1 MVNKDKK
8 SILISPVT
16 RIEGH
21 AKITIHLDD
30 HGEVT
35 NALFHVNEFRGF
47 EKFCEGRMYT
57 EMPVITP
64 RICGICPI
72 SHSIASVKACEMIQ
86 GIQPAYTGNLLRK
99 LIHIGQNI
107 SSHALSFFHLS
118 SPDFLLG
125 YDSDPASRNIIG
137 LANKYPD
144 IALRGI
150 RLRKFGQEISE
161 RITGKKIHIM
171 GIAPGGMAFP
181 LSEDNRKA
189 LLAWIPEAI
198 ETVQIGL
205 SIIKKFHEEN
215 VELVSSFATSPTL
228 YLGTV
233 GPEGQHELYDGKLRF
248 MNPDGIILQD
258 QVEPKSYLDYI
269 AERSVNWS
277 YLKYPYYKPLGFE
290 NGFYRVGPLARLNV
304 ASRMRTPMARKE
316 FKNFKA
322 LGGGKPVH
330 GTFYYHYAR
339 LIETLSSIEE
349 AEAILNDPQVTS
361 TNIQTQGRWNYNEGV
376 GSSEAPRGTLF
387 HHYVTDGTGKLTHVN
402 LLIATGQ
409 NNPSMNRSITEVA
422 KQYIRG
428 NDIKEGM
435 INRVESAIRCYDP
448 CLSCSTHAIGKM
460 PLKFELY
467 NNYGELIHERF
478 EN

>member
-1 MVNKDKK
+1 MVSQDKK
-8 SILISPVT
+8 QILISPVT

-21 AKITIHLDD
+21 AKITIQLDD
-30 HGEVT
+30 QGEVS

-57 EMPVITP
+57 EMPIITP

-86 GIQPAYTGNLLRK
+86 GLQPAYTGNLLRK

-125 YDSDPASRNIIG
+125 YDSDPAARNIIG
-137 LANKYPD
+137 LAGKFPD

-161 RITGKKIHIM
+161 RITGKKIHIA

-181 LSEDNRKA
+181 LTEANRKA
-189 LLAWIPEAI
+189 LLAWIPEAL
-198 ETVQIGL
+198 ETVQMGIG
-205 SIIKKFHEEN
+205 IIKKFHEEN
-215 VELVSSFATSPTL
+215 AELVNSFATSPTL

-233 GPEGQHELYDGKLRF
+233 GPDGQHELYDGKLRF
-248 MNPDGIILQD
+248 VNAEGVILQD
-258 QVEPKSYLDYI
+258 QIEPARYLDFI
-269 AERSVNWS
+269 AERSVSWS
-277 YLKYPYYKPLGFE
+277 YLKYPYYKPLGFDA
-290 NGFYRVGPLARLNV
+290 GFYRVGPLARLNV
-304 ASRMRTPMARKE
+304 ATRMNNPLSSEEFRK
-316 FKNFKA
+316 FKT
-322 LGGGKPVH
+322 LGDGKPVH
-330 GTFYYHYAR
+330 GTFFYHYAR

-349 AEAILNDPQVTS
+349 AEKILNDPEVTS
-361 TNIQTQGRWNYNEGV
+361 KNIQTQGRWNYNEGI

-387 HHYVTDGTGKLTHVN
+387 HHYKTDETGKLTHVN

-422 KQYIRG
+422 KQYVHG
-428 NDIKEGM
+428 SDIKEGM
-435 INRVESAIRCYDP
+435 LNRVESTIRCYDP

-460 PLKFELY
+460 PLKLELY
-467 NNYGELIHERF
+467 SHDGKLIREHF